1 MHSTLTFELV
11 CQVEQIRCVLNLPLP
26 SEDEQGSDSSVSQG
40 SKGKESSS
48 TKSSQASSALEHP
61 HQGHHAID
69 ALKLDIYWARRD
81 FEKAV
86 LELSSSKKRTKVP
99 RGGDAPSSADANPV
113 VGGQS
118 SMSDEHSG
126 DEDEGSSQ
134 KGIKECLDKCRW
146 LEQLHRDEIEVRV
159 LPSGR
164 AFFSCACRH
173 IAIKD

>member
-1 MHSTLTFELV
+1 MHSTLTFEHV

-26 SEDEQGSDSSVSQG
+26 SEDEQGSDSSASQG

-48 TKSSQASSALEHP
+48 TKSPQASSALEHP

-118 SMSDEHSG
+118 SMSDVHSG

-159 LPSGR
+159 WVAPSFP
-164 AFFSCACRH
+164 ALADT
-173 IAIKD
+173 IAIKE